1 MKKVNW
7 GIIGLGAIALQFANG
22 FKFSNS
28 AKLLSVASW
37 DLDKVKKFQKKFK
50 IDNDYCFNNYE
61 SWLENNDIDM
71 VYIALPTS
79 LHYEWICKS
88 LEKRK
93 KVLVEKPATM
103 NASEMMD
110 IKKKYLSSEIFF
122 SEAFMYM
129 YHPQIKQTIE
139 LIDKGEIGRLISMES
154 SFGNDILTKKNF
166 FGFKKRKKLN
176 PKNRL
181 YIKKWGVVQY

>member
-28 AKLLSVASW
+28 AKLLSIASR
-37 DLDKVKKFQKKFK
+37 DLDKVKRFQKRFK
-50 IDNDYCFNNYE
+50 IDNDYCFNDYE
-61 SWLENNDIDM
+61 SLLENNDIDI

-79 LHYEWICKS
+79 LHHEWICKS
-88 LEKRK
+88 LEKKK

-103 NASEMMD
+103 NALEIID
-110 IKKKYLSSEIFF
+110 IKKKYFSDEIFF

-129 YHPQIKQTIE
+129 YHPQIKQT
-139 LIDKGEIGRLISMES
+139 
-154 SFGNDILTKKNF
+154 
-166 FGFKKRKKLN
+166 
-176 PKNRL
+176 
-181 YIKKWGVVQY
+181 